1 MKTHRKGINMHRL
14 KQLVQKDNI
23 FRFLL
28 MNFGLIIVAA
38 STFFFKNP
46 NKIAAGGVNGVAIII
61 KSFLPDIPI
70 GFTMLIMNI
79 LFLILAFFLV
89 SKQFALKSVYGS
101 IMLSVYILLFE
112 EFTTVSLPLTN
123 QVFMELIYA
132 TIFSGIGITVVFYT
146 GGSSG
151 GTDIVAKILS
161 KYFGIKIS
169 LSTFISDVLIA
180 LFAGFVYGVEVCL
193 LSLMGVILKSFVIDF
208 FLESLQSYKV
218 FTIISDKPEEI
229 KEYIV
234 INLHRGATIHKAEGA
249 FTDIKKEVITTVI
262 SKTQAIKLQDFIQK
276 TDPKAFVIITNS
288 SSIVGRGFVSSI

>member
-1 MKTHRKGINMHRL
+1 MHRL